1 MKIVNTKSYDNTVKK
16 LSRHT
21 KEKVNLK
28 IIREIIENND
38 TFNSLKT
45 NLIALMYGFERMK
58 YENSCFYSFNL
69 CKNGGKIRLIVYPND
84 NDTSCFDLVYVSFN
98 HYQDFSKDKVIY
110 YDE

>member
-16 LSRHT
+16 LSRYT

-45 NLIALMYGFERMK
+45 NPIALMYGFERMK
-58 YENSCFYSFNL
+58 YENNCFYSFNL
-69 CKNGGKIRLIVYPND
+69 
-84 NDTSCFDLVYVSFN
+84 
-98 HYQDFSKDKVIY
+98 KDKINCLS
-110 YDE
+110 